1 MFCTR
6 TVRAAE
12 NSLQNLIEIFDPFG
26 YGQRTLLRLANY
38 TQLATRIVL
47 HGWHV
52 TRVQAE
58 VRQIG
63 QPPQQR
69 IVIDF
74 ELAGFPAPF
83 QAALHFER

>member
-1 MFCTR
+1 MASARFFGLPITR
-6 TVRAAE
+6 
-12 NSLQNLIEIFDPFG
+12 
-26 YGQRTLLRLANY
+26 NY
-38 TQLATRIVL
+38 RTRIVL